1 VPKGTPAE
9 IIARLN
15 HETNAGLANPTI
27 KSRLAE
33 LGTIQMIFT
42 SAEFGAYV
50 AAESEKWAKVIQ
62 VAGIKPE

>member
-1 VPKGTPAE
+1 MF
-9 IIARLN
+9 
-15 HETNAGLANPTI
+15 GLTNPTI

-33 LGTIQMIFT
+33 LGTIPMIFT
-42 SAEFGAYV
+42 SAEFSAYV